1 MIQSYAFRN
10 GDGLLGIFQKEGE
23 IIHLYVDSQFY
34 TYDCRNWKEWT
45 QQAESDYDQRFAG
58 GDILKPTEKSIG
70 YYLLRFCES
79 INIDVLDLV
88 EVTNPGFFLSRI
100 SRGNFQFN
108 YVGDSYYQEIRAYQ
122 AVQDSLDSLL
132 YVVEPSETNFE
143 SYGHKIRELLILA
156 CTEVEYLL
164 LRVLMENGYPQQ
176 KTYKT
181 IDYIHCL
188 PILKLNEYKVV
199 LGQYP
204 NLKVFQPFA
213 NWSKQSPTQTLEWY
227 DAYNSVKHNRG
238 GSLKNANF
246 KNLLD
251 AIAAIHILLEAQYGK
266 NIFHKWTQYKD
277 AKSVFESIA
286 RPTWQPSEIS
296 VPIFE
301 GYEMK
306 PRWIGALQYFACNPL
321 PRKPPKPK
329 CVTCGK

>member
-1 MIQSYAFRN
+1 MLQSYAFRN
-10 GDGLLGIFQKEGE
+10 RDGLLGIFQKEDDTV
-23 IIHLYVDSQFY
+23 HLYVDSQFY
-34 TYDCRNWKEWT
+34 KYYCGNWKEWT
-45 QQAESDYDQRFAG
+45 QQATSDYDQRFAG
-58 GDILKPTEKSIG
+58 GDVSKPTEKSIG

-88 EVTNPGFFLSRI
+88 EVENPGLFFSRI

-122 AVQDSLDSLL
+122 AIQDSLDSLL
-132 YVVEPSETNFE
+132 YVVEPSVTNFE

-164 LRVLMENGYPQQ
+164 LRLLIENGYPQK
-176 KTYKT
+176 KTYNT
-181 IDYIHCL
+181 TDYIQCL

-204 NLKVFQPFA
+204 NLKIFQPFE
-213 NWSKQSPTQTLEWY
+213 NWNNQSPTQTLEWY

-266 NIFHKWTQYKD
+266 NVFHKWTQYKE
-277 AKSVFESIA
+277 AKSIFESVS
-286 RPTWQPSEIS
+286 RPEWNPAEIS
-296 VPIFE
+296 VPIFA
-301 GYEMK
+301 GYEIN
-306 PRWIGALQYFACNPL
+306 PNWIGALQYFACNPI
-321 PRKPPKPK
+321 PSKPPKPK
-329 CVTCGK
+329 CLKCGR

>member
-1 MIQSYAFRN
+1 MLQSYAFRN
-10 GDGLLGIFQKEGE
+10 RDGLLGIFQKEDD
-23 IIHLYVDSQFY
+23 IVHLYVDSQFY
-34 TYDCRNWKEWT
+34 TYYCRNWKEWT

-58 GDILKPTEKSIG
+58 GDILKPTEKSIY
-70 YYLLRFCES
+70 YYLLITCES

-88 EVTNPGFFLSRI
+88 EVKNPGFFFSRI

-108 YVGDSYYQEIRAYQ
+108 YVGDSFYQEIRAYQ
-122 AVQDSLDSLL
+122 AIQDSLDSLL

-164 LRVLMENGYPQQ
+164 LRILMENGYPKK
-176 KTYKT
+176 KTYNT
-181 IDYIHCL
+181 TDYIQCL
-188 PILKLNEYKVV
+188 PILKLNEYKVI

-204 NLKVFQPFA
+204 NLKIFQPFF
-213 NWSKQSPTQTLEWY
+213 NWNTQSPTQTLEWY

-266 NIFHKWTQYKD
+266 NIFHKWTQYKN
-277 AKSVFESIA
+277 AKSVFESVS
-286 RPTWQPSEIS
+286 RPEWSPAEIS

-301 GYEMK
+301 GYEIK
-306 PRWIGALQYFACNPL
+306 TNWIGSLQYFACNPI
-321 PRKPPKPK
+321 PSRPPKPK